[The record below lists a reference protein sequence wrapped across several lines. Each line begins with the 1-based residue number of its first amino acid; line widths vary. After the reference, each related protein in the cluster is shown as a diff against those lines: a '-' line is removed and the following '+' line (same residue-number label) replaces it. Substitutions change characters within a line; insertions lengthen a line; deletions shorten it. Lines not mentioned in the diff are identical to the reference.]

1 MVNLF
6 RRKVGVA
13 EEGVVEEEGDLGL
26 VISVDKKVTGLR
38 TVEELNETTTV
49 WAAI

>member
-1 MVNLF
+1 
-6 RRKVGVA
+6 
-13 EEGVVEEEGDLGL
+13 
-26 VISVDKKVTGLR
+26 VDKKVTGLR

>member
-1 MVNLF
+1 MF

-13 EEGVVEEEGDLGL
+13 EEGVVEEEWDLGL
-26 VISVDKKVTGLR
+26 VLSVDKRVTGLR
-38 TVEELNETTTV
+38 TVEELSETTTV